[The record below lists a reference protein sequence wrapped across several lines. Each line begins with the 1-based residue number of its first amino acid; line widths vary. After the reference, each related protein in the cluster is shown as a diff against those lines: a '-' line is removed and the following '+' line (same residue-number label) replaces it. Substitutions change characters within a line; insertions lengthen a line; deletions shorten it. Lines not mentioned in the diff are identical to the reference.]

1 MVWVRLGVFLALA
14 ALAGCTDNYIWN
26 QKVTV
31 RVDTPGGLRTGSSV
45 HKVSVTHHTNDFLVG
60 LANGHSLTSGMRGE
74 AVVVDVRP
82 DAPPGEP
89 RYLFL
94 LLGEP
99 PYRLAQHAIRPGR
112 DASSYRAQ
120 PNQKRLSVGESF
132 SQIVNAEGSHPV
144 PVYRLPLMVT
154 FRDVAD
160 PTSVMRVEPDQLAAT
175 FGPGVRLAGVTL
187 EVVDEEV
194 TQGRVIDVL
203 GDDFFRRWAS
213 FEKKLRTTSGRKH
226 PYFQTLSFK
235 LTRNDFIQGP
245 KR

>member
-175 FGPGVRLAGVTL
+175 FGPGVRLDAVTL

-194 TQGRVIDVL
+194 AQGRVIGVL
-203 GDDFFRRWAS
+203 GDDFFRRRGAIH
-213 FEKKLRTTSGRKH
+213 ENALANGGIRN
-226 PYFQTLSFK
+226 PYFDTFSSKLS
-235 LTRNDFIQGP
+235 RNDFIQEP
-245 KR
+245 KQ